1 MCRGDDQTCPDF
13 ELHRQ
18 KLLDDLDSER
28 RSFLKSAFLAGGGA
42 AAVWA
47 GGGTLATP
55 ASAQTSPGQPT
66 YHFLPANADTVHWG
80 YFSKLLKPQIEVD
93 SGDYITIEA
102 LTHHADDD
110 AERMIKGDP
119 GAESMFLWTKDK
131 KGVNRRGAGPI
142 DGKLLG
148 RGVRRRLRRAYLHG
162 AGLYPRRRAGRHRR
176 SPYHGRETATVCQS
190 GLRGE
195 IVRQQ
200 RGSVVGLPLQRSTY
214 RAEAARSLHDL
225 RNRYQR
231 PTQLGASG
239 LQFPLDAADRSVRR
253 RTQDHRLSR
262 RSSRPFDRPGK
273 SQHPQERS
281 HTDPTALRRYGLWR
295 QRKPISSNS
304 IPPELFRRQHGQLAY
319 RQGRYDVLSGCRAGR
334 AVFNRRFPCRTR
346 RFRTVWHRDRNVADR
361 NLPAH
366 SA

>member
-55 ASAQTSPGQPT
+55 ASAQTGPGQPT

-131 KGVNRRGAGPI
+131 KGVNRRGAG
-142 DGKLLG
+142 
-148 RGVRRRLRRAYLHG
+148 
-162 AGLYPRRRAGRHRR
+162 
-176 SPYHGRETATVCQS
+176 
-190 GLRGE
+190 
-195 IVRQQ
+195 
-200 RGSVVGLPLQRSTY
+200 RSTASCWAAAPAKALVCISARGRSISAAPS
-214 RAEAARSLHDL
+214 RATS
-225 RNRYQR
+225 
-231 PTQLGASG
+231 SK
-239 LQFPLDAADRSVRR
+239 SV
-253 RTQDHRLSR
+253 S
-262 RSSRPFDRPGK
+262 
-273 SQHPQERS
+273 
-281 HTDPTALRRYGLWR
+281 WM
-295 QRKPISSNS
+295 
-304 IPPELFRRQHGQLAY
+304 
-319 RQGRYDVLSGCRAGR
+319 
-334 AVFNRRFPCRTR
+334 
-346 RFRTVWHRDRNVADR
+346 
-361 NLPAH
+361 
-366 SA
+366 